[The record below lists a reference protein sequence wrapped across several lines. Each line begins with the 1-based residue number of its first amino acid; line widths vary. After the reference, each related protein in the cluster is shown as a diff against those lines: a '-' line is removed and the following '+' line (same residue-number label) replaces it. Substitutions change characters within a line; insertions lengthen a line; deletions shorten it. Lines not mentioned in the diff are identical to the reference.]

1 MIETK
6 MKEAFIKKI
15 KTRKIETLG
24 TRPND
29 LFNLLT
35 VSFQDRFTE
44 KSSSLQNYTSHDVK
58 LRKWYLCHIVS
69 HSH

>member
-1 MIETK
+1 

-44 KSSSLQNYTSHDVK
+44 KSFQQSAK
-58 LRKWYLCHIVS
+58 LHKS
-69 HSH
+69 